1 MKPIHF
7 FCAGGTI
14 DKIYFDAK
22 SDYQIGEPAV
32 IKMLD
37 EMPVHFDYQVT
48 SLLKKDSLEM
58 NDDDRQLIVEAVNA
72 SSERLLVITHG
83 TDTMPETARALSGV
97 SDKTIVLTGAMAPA
111 IFRDTDALF
120 NVGCA
125 LSAVQTLQEGVYIAM
140 NGEVF
145 DALNVRKDVENERF
159 VPLD

>member
-1 MKPIHF
+1 MNKIHF

-22 SDYQIGEPAV
+22 SDYQIGEPAI

-37 EMPVHFDYQVT
+37 EMPVHFDFQVT

-58 NDDDRQLIVEAVNA
+58 DDADREVIRKAVL
-72 SSERLLVITHG
+72 ECDQEYIVITHG
-83 TDTMPETARALSGV
+83 TDTMPETARALNGIE
-97 SDKTIVLTGAMAPA
+97 DKVIVLTGALAPA

-125 LSAVQTLQEGVYIAM
+125 LTAVQASEPGVYIAM
-140 NGEVF
+140 NGILF
-145 DALNVRKDVENERF
+145 DGMNVRKDVENERF
-159 VPLD
+159 EKIE

>member
-1 MKPIHF
+1 MKKVHI

-32 IKMLD
+32 IKMLE

-58 NDDDRQLIVEAVNA
+58 DGADRELIVQAVKA
-72 SSERLLVITHG
+72 CEQELIIITHG
-83 TDTMPETARALSGV
+83 TDTMPETARALAGV
-97 SDKTIVLTGAMAPA
+97 TDKTIVLTGAMAPA

-125 LSAVQTLQEGVYIAM
+125 LAAVQSAEQGIYIAM
-140 NGEVF
+140 NGELF
-145 DALNVRKDVENERF
+145 DGLNVCKDVANERF
-159 VPLD
+159 VAIG